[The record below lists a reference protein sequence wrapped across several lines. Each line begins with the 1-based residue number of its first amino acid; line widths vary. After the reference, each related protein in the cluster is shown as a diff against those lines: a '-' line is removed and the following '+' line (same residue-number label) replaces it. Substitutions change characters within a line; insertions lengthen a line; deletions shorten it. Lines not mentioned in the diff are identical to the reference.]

1 MKNRTKAFDFGMD
14 GYISKPMTIDA
25 LFTTLEE
32 VLHL

>member
-14 GYISKPMTIDA
+14 DYISKPMTIDA
-25 LFTTLEE
+25 LFITFEE